1 MLQMAH
7 LLLKRSN
14 GAERASIASP
24 HVDFLS
30 ISNELQREES
40 ICSLGLE
47 GPQMERLSRF

>member
-1 MLQMAH
+1 MLQMTH

-30 ISNELQREES
+30 ISNELQQEDS
-40 ICSLGLE
+40 
-47 GPQMERLSRF
+47 MLSGARRSPDGKAL